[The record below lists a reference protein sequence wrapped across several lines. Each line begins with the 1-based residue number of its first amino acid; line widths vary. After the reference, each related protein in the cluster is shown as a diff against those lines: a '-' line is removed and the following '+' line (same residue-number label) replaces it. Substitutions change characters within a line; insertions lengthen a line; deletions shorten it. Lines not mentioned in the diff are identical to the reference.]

1 MKNLKRISLI
11 VLMSIFASTNMF
23 GQDTVYFD
31 THTNAVNTAS
41 FASAFVVDSTSVTDT
56 LFIRD
61 TAATLSLGNQLFSD
75 TVPSTYSNYIVEFI
89 LEHNKGNYSW
99 GVDTNSTQLIGGP
112 SFINS
117 PDTIYDTLTL
127 SGGSTITYNYTW
139 RFGAGSYKVT
149 STIMHTVDTIFFNSM
164 TVGLFDNTKPK
175 AEFTLYPNPTV
186 NDINIT
192 FDDNV
197 NENVTFNIFDM
208 SGRIVKQGNLFSNNI
223 NVSNLNRGTYF
234 INLNVGNEIVTKR
247 FVKN

>member
-1 MKNLKRISLI
+1 
-11 VLMSIFASTNMF
+11 MSIFASTNMF

-56 LFIRD
+56 LFIRNI
-61 TAATLSLGNQLFSD
+61 ATILALSNQLFSD

-89 LEHNKGNYSW
+89 LEDVQGAYSW
-99 GVDTNSTQLIGGP
+99 SVDTNSTQLISSTGKIENP
-112 SFINS
+112 SFR
-117 PDTIYDTLTL
+117 YDTLTL

-139 RFGAGSYKVT
+139 RVGAGSYKVT

-197 NENVTFNIFDM
+197 NENVTFKIFDM

-234 INLNVGNEIVTKR
+234 IKLNVGNENVTKR